1 MSFSL
6 SGIFGSKPDPV
17 VKHESKNIDPTD
29 YQIQLGVEQQEI
41 FYLIE
46 STQDSLFITGKA
58 GTGKSVLLEQFVE
71 RSLKNTA
78 IVAPTG
84 VAALNVGGQTI
95 HSFFK
100 FAPIL
105 HEVGSINTV
114 DSKTKEILQA
124 LDALVVDEVSM
135 VSADLMEA
143 MSEKLKLARRND
155 KPFGGI
161 QMILFGDLY
170 QLPPVVSDGQAKRYL
185 DDTFGGSYFFNS
197 HAYKECNVIIKELQ
211 EVFRQKDEFFKGI
224 LNEIRSGKVKDSTL
238 SALNERAKA
247 PIPDSGFI
255 TLAGTNRAVYSVNS
269 RKLSELP
276 GEVKNYEATISGDIK
291 ESSFP
296 TEKNLKLK
304 IGAQIMLLK
313 NDTKKPARW
322 VNGTLGVVTK
332 LSSEGIKIRIKGVEH
347 TVYPATWEKIQYDY
361 DHETKKLKKKI
372 VSSFQQLPVR
382 LAWAVTIHKSQGQTY
397 DLVTIDL
404 SEGAFAHGQSYVA
417 LSRCTTLEGLYLESP
432 LRREDIIVDPDVV
445 EFMKNKR
452 G

>member
-404 SEGAFAHGQSYVA
+404 SEGAFAHGQSYVT

>member
-1 MSFSL
+1 M
-6 SGIFGSKPDPV
+6 
-17 VKHESKNIDPTD
+17 
-29 YQIQLGVEQQEI
+29 
-41 FYLIE
+41 
-46 STQDSLFITGKA
+46 
-58 GTGKSVLLEQFVE
+58 
-71 RSLKNTA
+71 
-78 IVAPTG
+78 
-84 VAALNVGGQTI
+84 
-95 HSFFK
+95 
-100 FAPIL
+100 
-105 HEVGSINTV
+105 
-114 DSKTKEILQA
+114 
-124 LDALVVDEVSM
+124 
-135 VSADLMEA
+135 
-143 MSEKLKLARRND
+143 
-155 KPFGGI
+155 
-161 QMILFGDLY
+161 
-170 QLPPVVSDGQAKRYL
+170 
-185 DDTFGGSYFFNS
+185 
-197 HAYKECNVIIKELQ
+197 
-211 EVFRQKDEFFKGI
+211 
-224 LNEIRSGKVKDSTL
+224 
-238 SALNERAKA
+238 NERAKA

>member
-1 MSFSL
+1 
-6 SGIFGSKPDPV
+6 
-17 VKHESKNIDPTD
+17 
-29 YQIQLGVEQQEI
+29 
-41 FYLIE
+41 
-46 STQDSLFITGKA
+46 
-58 GTGKSVLLEQFVE
+58 